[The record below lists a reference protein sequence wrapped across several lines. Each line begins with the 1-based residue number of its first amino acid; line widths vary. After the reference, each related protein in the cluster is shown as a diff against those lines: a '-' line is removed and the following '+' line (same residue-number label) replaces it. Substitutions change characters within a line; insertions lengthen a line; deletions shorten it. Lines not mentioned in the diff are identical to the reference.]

1 MFRKISSILVLSLS
15 LAQSIFAA
23 ASQGTC
29 GNVVSTPMGTCT
41 DTCGNTTDTTEA
53 NCPAPSS
60 WTPHQ
65 SMVDNITYNFV
76 HDAIDY
82 TSNSSFTAC
91 STCGA
96 DASPGSEL
104 PQLVIKRTHQFR
116 NFSETGSFGPG
127 VFMNW
132 DRYMSMYE
140 VDGKTQID
148 YFEPANAAVKRYF
161 QEGANFVESYLM
173 TTAKMELFDING
185 NKLSQDHFANAT
197 HAEIITHSKKK
208 ARFEF
213 YPVDNFLKRARI
225 VSFTDI
231 RGYQIV
237 LTYQYPTDANVDYQE
252 KAKIAT
258 ITDPS
263 QRQVTFNYLAER
275 KKGQNVV
282 SSIQLP
288 NGSSITYNYDAG
300 SDGALNSIDY
310 PDGTQSTFSVSPA
323 EDDYTKVSIF
333 EATQDNIHRK
343 KDAFLTN
350 NFTNTAGQDGVFFY
364 NSSSLLV
371 NRIEKAGEVSY
382 QTYTDPRSANGR
394 LIYEG
399 GKKLKYQNIK
409 DAPMNTL
416 NGLEVEPELFTQNK
430 GYYDFPIVREKTFA
444 LAGGSEA
451 DHFGGRMS
459 QGRDKYGRSHTY
471 EYTAGKGITKKT
483 YTDGSFEE
491 FQRNEFQQETLE
503 IDRLGRATV
512 KEYDSVGNLTSKK
525 VGYQVTN
532 YSSSSQDTISEFLF
546 NETTGTSLVD
556 ELDLSL
562 SGEITEGVSLAQ
574 PDSEGGD
581 TAIHF
586 DGTAVVTIPND
597 GRFDGNKLKVSFA
610 FKPDWEVGEIN
621 HASALFFLGSTG
633 SAARQ
638 SLFLSA
644 DKQQLLSWNSIK
656 NGRHYYDF
664 TEDRWY
670 NLEITWENGTEA
682 LKVDGNLISTR
693 TVPIGTS
700 VLKTLK
706 LGYGNGNE
714 YYKGS
719 IDNFK
724 IESNRFVNTPTI
736 AQTADYAEYRKEYYP
751 VGHQNQHLLRYE
763 WDANNNRKEYI
774 YDSRNLLI
782 QINEPDDEGQ
792 GYHAKVKYTYDS
804 AARQISSEDAIGR
817 ITQFDYDNRDRMVK
831 ATYNDGSTELN
842 IYGTGTEAN
851 LIVKKKDRN
860 GNTTKFTYD
869 EQGRAIETIRA
880 YSVMAVD
887 GSSETINDLETQS
900 IETCEYLNATT
911 LETKCTI
918 DGEVTEYEYD
928 LRDRVVATTKYAANG
943 IALITKTSYL
953 NNLVFKKEDPYGR
966 KTYYLYRDSDTKKVR
981 TVRGLVPSFELA
993 DFTAVEVLAR
1003 DLQANADYLIT
1014 DYELDEEGQT
1024 VATIDPRGIRHE
1036 NIYDFRGRKIQSTQ
1050 AASTSV
1056 AATSSTEFD
1065 ANSNVTAQVSP
1076 RGLRTEMTYTRR
1088 NKIASQTEAAGTTDA
1103 ATMFMTY
1110 FADGRQDLTTDYRGN
1125 VLQQIWH
1132 LCCGRPQAS
1141 IDQAG
1146 HGQITN
1152 NDFYGNL
1159 THIINVEDVVNHTA
1173 DYHNPIDS
1181 KTLREVTRLYDSRHR
1196 LIAETIWLQPL
1207 GYVDPNDVPIA
1218 GFDGIPAEQGLT
1230 TTYVYFDSV
1239 TDCPPTLN
1247 NLLAELAADG
1257 TTFDANSDGSA
1268 VLVTN
1273 PAGEVSVQIQ
1283 DSFRRT
1289 LASAT
1294 LDPNDT
1300 SVITWN
1306 TQKYDILTVA
1316 GLLETV
1322 QVDALDNINKSHSD
1336 AAGRVIQDIDA
1347 ENNATVFGYDAN
1359 SNRISF
1365 RDSNGVGQDCI
1376 YDERNRDIQCTDTVG
1391 SITKRQYDADSNL
1404 IKTIDAKNQE
1414 STYVYDSR
1422 NRKVSQTDRL
1432 NGTTNFTFDANNNL
1446 VAIEDAQGSKTFY
1459 TFESRNLQRQV
1470 QYPDHII
1477 GSTIGTEN
1485 YGLTFC
1491 TYDALGRKSVTT
1503 DQLGDTVTY
1512 SYDLAGRM
1520 TDRNYSDNTVDTFT
1534 YDQASRLLSAHK
1546 GRYDNTVS
1554 YVYDLAGRRLSETQ
1568 THNVSTTPVSYTCSH
1583 TFDAANRVTSCTYPD
1598 GTVLNKT
1605 YTDRNLLS
1613 SISYAGSAGGSPASI
1628 INLTYDNGARES
1640 TRTFGNNLVT
1650 TKSYNLDN
1658 TYASIS
1664 TANKSDLDF
1673 TYSYDINKNVTAESI
1688 TGSIL
1693 SPYSWTATFDSEDRL
1708 ANWNSSALSES
1719 YNLDLIGNWNSVTR
1733 NGVQEPRSH
1742 NSVHELSS
1750 AGSDNFSYDVKGNL
1764 TSKNGQPLTWDI
1776 DNHLQSVSSD
1786 LSPASYEYDA
1796 MGRRLSKTVNGITT
1810 TYVLC
1815 GQRVTAEYVSGT
1827 PITKYVWGSYID
1839 DLVAQIDANDS
1850 VTYTHNDRQFNVR
1863 ALSNSSGSLV
1873 ELSAYTPYG
1882 EKTTINP
1889 STQSLIN
1896 SYTQYGF
1903 TGRRYDRESNL
1914 WYFRARYFD
1923 SVMGRFISRDP
1934 LGYID
1939 GYGLYNGYF
1948 GEKFMLDPSGEACG
1962 SWWNDWIVPDSYP
1975 GYSFKAACDQHDTDY
1990 TECGKTKTSSDNEF
2004 LTNMQAACSAAPTVG
2019 YRWIRSPN
2027 GKGRRRQRYNPQA
2040 QCYRRAQTYY
2050 NFVVNYGCGAFERS
2064 QSNCACPLECD
2075 DV

>member
-1 MFRKISSILVLSLS
+1 MFKRISSIFVLGLSLT
-15 LAQSIFAA
+15 QSIFAA
-23 ASQGTC
+23 SPQGTC
-29 GNVVSTPMGTCT
+29 GNVVSTPMAMGDCVDNRTCPPS
-41 DTCGNTTDTTEA
+41 NTVTTQA
-53 NCPAPSS
+53 NCPAPGS

-82 TSNSSFTAC
+82 SNVSSFTAC
-91 STCGA
+91 STCGGN
-96 DASPGSEL
+96 ASPGSDMPRL
-104 PQLVIKRTHQFR
+104 MIRRTHQFR
-116 NFSETGSFGPG
+116 NLSEIGSFGPG
-127 VFMNW
+127 VFMEW

-140 VDGKTQID
+140 VNGQTQID

-173 TTAKMELFDING
+173 TTAKMELFDANG
-185 NKLSQDHFANAT
+185 DKLSQNHFANAT

-208 ARFEF
+208 VRFEF
-213 YPVDNFLKRARI
+213 YSVDNFLKKARI

-231 RGYQIV
+231 RGFQIV
-237 LTYQYPTDANVDYQE
+237 LTYQHAADANVDYQE
-252 KAKIAT
+252 KTKIAT
-258 ITDPS
+258 ITDAN
-263 QRQVTFNYLAER
+263 QRQLTFNYLAER
-275 KKGQNVV
+275 KKGQYVV
-282 SSIQLP
+282 SSIQIP
-288 NGSSITYNYDAG
+288 NGSSINYNYDEG
-300 SDGALNSIDY
+300 TDGALNSIDY
-310 PDGTQSTFSVSPA
+310 PDGTQSTFSVSSTA
-323 EDDYTKVSIF
+323 DDYTKVSIF

-444 LAGGSEA
+444 LASGSEA

-483 YTDGSFEE
+483 YADGSFEE

-512 KEYDSVGNLTSKK
+512 KEYDAVGNLTSKK
-525 VGYQVTN
+525 VGYEVTN
-532 YSSSSQDTISEFLF
+532 YSSSSQDTVSEFLF
-546 NETTGTSLVD
+546 NETAGTSLVD

-562 SGEITEGVSLAQ
+562 SGEITEGVTLAQ
-574 PDSEGGD
+574 PDSEGGN

-610 FKPDWEVGEIN
+610 FKPDWEVGEIS

-644 DKQQLLSWNSIK
+644 DKKQLLSWNSIK

-670 NLEITWENGTEA
+670 NLEITWENGTET
-682 LKVDGNLISTR
+682 LKVDGNLISTN

-724 IESNRFVNTPTI
+724 IESNRFANTPTI
-736 AQTADYAEYRKEYYP
+736 AQTAEYAEYRKEYYP

-817 ITQFDYDNRDRMVK
+817 ITQFEYDNRDRMIK

-842 IYGTGTEAN
+842 IYGTGAEAN

-869 EQGRAIETIRA
+869 EQGRAIETIKA

-887 GSSETINDLETQS
+887 GSSEIVNDTETQS

-911 LETKCTI
+911 LKTKCTI

-928 LRDRVVATTKYAANG
+928 LRNRVIATTKYAANG
-943 IALITKTSYL
+943 VALITKTTYL
-953 NNLVFKKEDPYGR
+953 NNLVFSKEDPYGR
-966 KTYYLYRDSDTKKVR
+966 KTYYLYRDSDTQKIR
-981 TVRGLVPSFELA
+981 TVKGLVPSFELA
-993 DFTAVEVLAR
+993 DFTAVEALAR

-1014 DYELDEEGQT
+1014 DYELDEEGQK

-1036 NIYDFRGRKIQSTQ
+1036 MTYDSRGRNTQSTE
-1050 AASTSV
+1050 AAGTAV

-1076 RGLRTEMTYTRR
+1076 RGLRTEVTYTRR
-1088 NKIASQTEAAGTTDA
+1088 NKVASKTEAAGTVDS

-1110 FADGRQDLTTDYRGN
+1110 LADGRQDLTTDYRGN
-1125 VLQQIWH
+1125 ILQKIWH

-1146 HGQITN
+1146 HGSITN
-1152 NDFYGNL
+1152 NDFYGNI
-1159 THIINVEDVVNHTA
+1159 THIINVEDVASHSA
-1173 DYHNPIDS
+1173 DYHNPIDA

-1196 LIAETIWLQPL
+1196 LIAETVWLQPL

-1218 GFDGIPAEQGLT
+1218 GINGIPAEQGLT
-1230 TTYVYFDSV
+1230 TTYTYFDSV
-1239 TDCPPTLN
+1239 TDYPPTLN

-1257 TTFDANSDGSA
+1257 TTFDVNSDGSA

-1273 PAGEVSVQIQ
+1273 PAGEMSVQIQ
-1283 DSFRRT
+1283 DGLGRELS
-1289 LASAT
+1289 SAI

-1306 TQKYDILTVA
+1306 TQKYDVLTA
-1316 GLLETV
+1316 DGLLETA
-1322 QVDALDNINKSHSD
+1322 QIDAIDHTKKSQSD
-1336 AAGRVIQDIDA
+1336 AAGRIIKTIDT
-1347 ENNATVFGYDAN
+1347 ESNATLFSYDAN

-1365 RDSNGVGQDCI
+1365 RDANGVGEDCV

-1391 SITKRQYDADSNL
+1391 AITKREYDADNN
-1404 IKTIDAKNQE
+1404 IVKEIDAKSQE
-1414 STYVYDSR
+1414 STYVFDNR
-1422 NRKVSQTDRL
+1422 NRKTSQTDRL
-1432 NGTTNFTFDANNNL
+1432 NGTTKFTFDSNSNL

-1459 TFESRNLQRQV
+1459 TFDSRNLQTEV
-1470 QYPDHII
+1470 QYPDHVI
-1477 GSTIGTEN
+1477 GSTVGTGD
-1485 YGLTFC
+1485 YGLTFVS
-1491 TYDALGRKSVTT
+1491 YDALGRKSVTT

-1512 SYDLAGRM
+1512 SYDLASRM
-1520 TDRNYSDNTVDTFT
+1520 TERSYSDNTVDTFT
-1534 YDQASRLLSAHK
+1534 YDQASRVLTAHK

-1554 YVYDLAGRRLSETQ
+1554 YTYDLAGRRLSETQ
-1568 THNVSTTPVSYTCSH
+1568 THNVSTNPVSYTCSH
-1583 TFDAANRVTSCTYPD
+1583 TFDPANRVTSCTYPD

-1605 YTDRNLLS
+1605 YTDRNLLEG
-1613 SISYAGSAGGSPASI
+1613 I
-1628 INLTYDNGARES
+1628 TYQGNSVVDFIYDSGAREA
-1640 TRTFGNNLVT
+1640 TRTFGNALVT

-1664 TANKSDLDF
+1664 TANKLDLDF
-1673 TYSYDINKNVTAESI
+1673 TYSYDVNKNLTGESI
-1688 TGSIL
+1688 AGTVL
-1693 SPYSWTATFDSEDRL
+1693 SPYSWTASFDSEDRL
-1708 ANWNSSALSES
+1708 ANWNRSNSDSRS
-1719 YNLDLIGNWNSVTR
+1719 YNLDLIGNWTSVTR
-1733 NGVQEPRSH
+1733 NGVQETRSH
-1742 NSVHELSS
+1742 NSVYELTS
-1750 AGSDNFSYDVKGNL
+1750 AGPDNFSYDAKGNL
-1764 TSKNGQPLTWDI
+1764 ISKGSHLYTLDI
-1776 DNHLQSVSSD
+1776 DNHMQSLANSEVSFAEYS
-1786 LSPASYEYDA
+1786 YDA
-1796 MGRRLSKTVNGITT
+1796 LGRRLSKTVNGVTI

-1815 GQRVTAEYVSGT
+1815 GKKVTAEYVNET
-1827 PITKYVWGSYID
+1827 LVTKYVWGSYID
-1839 DLVAQIDANDS
+1839 DLIAQIDINDNIIYAHS
-1850 VTYTHNDRQFNVR
+1850 DRQYNVR
-1863 ALSNSSGSLV
+1863 ALSDSTGSLTQ
-1873 ELSAYTPYG
+1873 LYSYTPYG
-1882 EKTTINP
+1882 ERTVLDSAGLVVADKALV
-1889 STQSLIN
+1889 STV
-1896 SYTQYGF
+1896 YGF
-1903 TGRRYDRESNL
+1903 TGRRYDSESGF

-1923 SVMGRFISRDP
+1923 STMGRFVSRDP
-1934 LGYID
+1934 LSYID

-1948 GEKFMLDPSGEACG
+1948 AERFNTDPTGKFSVNALKRRACKFACG
-1962 SWWNDWIVPDSYP
+1962 ALGALCCGAIGTACAGASTVTIGGVAIPCAIATKVVC
-1975 GYSFKAACDQHDTDY
+1975 GTAA
-1990 TECGKTKTSSDNEF
+1990 G
-2004 LTNMQAACSAAPTVG
+2004 SAAVCID
-2019 YRWIRSPN
+2019 W
-2027 GKGRRRQRYNPQA
+2027 
-2040 QCYRRAQTYY
+2040 
-2050 NFVVNYGCGAFERS
+2050 CGTTWPAA
-2064 QSNCACPLECD
+2064 ND
-2075 DV
+2075 